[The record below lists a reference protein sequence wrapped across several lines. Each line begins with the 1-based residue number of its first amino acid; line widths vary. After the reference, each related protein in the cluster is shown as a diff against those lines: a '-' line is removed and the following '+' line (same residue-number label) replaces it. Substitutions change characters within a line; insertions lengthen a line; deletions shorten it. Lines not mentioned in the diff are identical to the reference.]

1 MGDTLIKKNSGTVN
15 VVVCCFYGKNQ
26 FARSQKIMQ
35 KILRLDL
42 FSLYHD
48 GADLTIRS
56 VVTDFMFSSCVV
68 WHISLFSPCYPSLRR
83 AS

>member
-1 MGDTLIKKNSGTVN
+1 MGDTLILKKKKKNSGTVN

-48 GADLTIRS
+48 GAICQLDETL
-56 VVTDFMFSSCVV
+56 
-68 WHISLFSPCYPSLRR
+68 L
-83 AS
+83 